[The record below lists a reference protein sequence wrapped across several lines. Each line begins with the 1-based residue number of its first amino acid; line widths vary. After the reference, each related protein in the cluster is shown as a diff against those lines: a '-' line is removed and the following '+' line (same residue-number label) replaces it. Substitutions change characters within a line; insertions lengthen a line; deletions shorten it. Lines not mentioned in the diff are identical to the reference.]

1 MKKVFAFEVS
11 KKKELMAVL
20 DADPYAEDSFA
31 RLGYKLREGKTL
43 DEDENT
49 LYLHLSGDE
58 EFIKKAGEKLK
69 ELMKELKE
77 EDEKRVLEKI
87 EKEEEEAGS
96 GFGSMFG

>member
-11 KKKELMAVL
+11 KKKDLQAVL

-31 RLGYKLREGKTL
+31 RLGYKLREGKSL
-43 DEDENT
+43 GEDEEAIY
-49 LYLHLSGDE
+49 LYISGDE

-69 ELMKELKE
+69 GLAREMKEGE
-77 EDEKRVLEKI
+77 EEKVREKI
-87 EKEEEEAGS
+87 EKEEEEAGA